1 MKERMIETECPFCG
15 HSFYIKRDTLIIT
28 TMSPL
33 AVVRLL
39 DRTYFSHL
47 CSRCHKLF
55 YLTYPLMVRNPK
67 KRYSLLLTEQKDV
80 SGFDPEE
87 RVVVVKN
94 VPQFY
99 LAFHLLE
106 NDLNFKVVLNKKKRI
121 EDKYKKMIWF
131 DGYDDKNHCLW
142 FDVDGENK
150 AVLLS
155 KEEEKNIH
163 IVYNQAV

>member
-1 MKERMIETECPFCG
+1 
-15 HSFYIKRDTLIIT
+15 
-28 TMSPL
+28 
-33 AVVRLL
+33 
-39 DRTYFSHL
+39 
-47 CSRCHKLF
+47 
-55 YLTYPLMVRNPK
+55 MVRNPK

-150 AVLLS
+150 AVILS

-163 IVYNQAV
+163 IVYNQAVRKRGSL

>member
-1 MKERMIETECPFCG
+1 
-15 HSFYIKRDTLIIT
+15 
-28 TMSPL
+28 
-33 AVVRLL
+33 
-39 DRTYFSHL
+39 
-47 CSRCHKLF
+47 
-55 YLTYPLMVRNPK
+55 MVRNPK

-106 NDLNFKVVLNKKKRI
+106 NDLNFKFVLNKKKRI

>member
-1 MKERMIETECPFCG
+1 M
-15 HSFYIKRDTLIIT
+15 
-28 TMSPL
+28 
-33 AVVRLL
+33 
-39 DRTYFSHL
+39 
-47 CSRCHKLF
+47 CHNFIWRFTCWK
-55 YLTYPLMVRNPK
+55 TI
-67 KRYSLLLTEQKDV
+67 
-80 SGFDPEE
+80 
-87 RVVVVKN
+87 
-94 VPQFY
+94 
-99 LAFHLLE
+99 
-106 NDLNFKVVLNKKKRI
+106 LNFKVVLNKKKRI